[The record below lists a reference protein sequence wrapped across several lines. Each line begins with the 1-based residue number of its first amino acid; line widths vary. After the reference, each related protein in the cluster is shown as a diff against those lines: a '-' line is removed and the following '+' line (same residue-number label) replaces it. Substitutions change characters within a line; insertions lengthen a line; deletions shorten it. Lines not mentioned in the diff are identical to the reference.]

1 MSSRSPTIT
10 LTGYD
15 AGYPLLD
22 SKPFS
27 NKLFPMPQPQVDFY
41 ILQAPNPQERERF
54 ACKLAEKAWQQNYRV
69 FIYAES
75 STHAQQLDNLLWTFR
90 QDSFVPH
97 EIYVNSVQP
106 TMPIYIGYDNY
117 IAPEMTVLINLTDT
131 VPDFFFQYQRIAEIV
146 ANTETAKPLG
156 RERYRFYRD
165 KQLELKKHDI

>member
-1 MSSRSPTIT
+1 M
-10 LTGYD
+10 
-15 AGYPLLD
+15 
-22 SKPFS
+22 
-27 NKLFPMPQPQVDFY
+27 PQVDFY
-41 ILQAPNPQERERF
+41 ILQTLNPLERERL

-97 EIYVNSVQP
+97 EILVDSVQP
-106 TMPIYIGYDNY
+106 TMPIYIGYGSR
-117 IAPEMTVLINLTDT
+117 IATEMTALINLTDT

-146 ANTETAKPLG
+146 ENTETAKSSG

-165 KQLELKKHDI
+165 KGLELKKHEI

>member
-1 MSSRSPTIT
+1 M
-10 LTGYD
+10 
-15 AGYPLLD
+15 
-22 SKPFS
+22 
-27 NKLFPMPQPQVDFY
+27 PQVDFY
-41 ILQAPNPQERERF
+41 ILQTLNPLERERL

-97 EIYVNSVQP
+97 EILVDSVQP
-106 TMPIYIGYDNY
+106 TMPIYIGYGSR
-117 IAPEMTVLINLTDT
+117 IATEMTALINLTDT

-146 ANTETAKPLG
+146 ENTETAKSLG

-165 KQLELKKHDI
+165 KGLELKKHEI

>member
-1 MSSRSPTIT
+1 M
-10 LTGYD
+10 
-15 AGYPLLD
+15 
-22 SKPFS
+22 
-27 NKLFPMPQPQVDFY
+27 PQVDFY
-41 ILQAPNPQERERF
+41 ILQTPNPLEKERL

-97 EIYVNSVQP
+97 EILVDSVQP
-106 TMPIYIGYDNY
+106 TMPIYIGYGSR
-117 IAPEMTVLINLTDT
+117 IATEMTALINLTDT

-146 ANTETAKPLG
+146 ENTETAKSSG

-165 KQLELKKHDI
+165 KGLELKKHEI

>member
-1 MSSRSPTIT
+1 M
-10 LTGYD
+10 
-15 AGYPLLD
+15 
-22 SKPFS
+22 
-27 NKLFPMPQPQVDFY
+27 PQVDFY
-41 ILQAPNPQERERF
+41 ILQTPNPLEKERL

-97 EIYVNSVQP
+97 EILMDSVQP
-106 TMPIYIGYDNY
+106 TMPIYIGYGSR
-117 IAPEMTVLINLTDT
+117 IATEMTALINLTDT

-146 ANTETAKPLG
+146 ENTETAKSLG

-165 KQLELKKHDI
+165 KGLELKKHEI

>member
-1 MSSRSPTIT
+1 M
-10 LTGYD
+10 
-15 AGYPLLD
+15 
-22 SKPFS
+22 
-27 NKLFPMPQPQVDFY
+27 PQVDFY
-41 ILQAPNPQERERF
+41 ILQTPNPLEKERL

-97 EIYVNSVQP
+97 EILVDSVQS
-106 TMPIYIGYDNY
+106 TMPIYIGYGSR
-117 IAPEMTVLINLTDT
+117 IATEMTALINLTDT

-146 ANTETAKPLG
+146 ENTETAKSSG

-165 KQLELKKHDI
+165 KGLELKKHEI